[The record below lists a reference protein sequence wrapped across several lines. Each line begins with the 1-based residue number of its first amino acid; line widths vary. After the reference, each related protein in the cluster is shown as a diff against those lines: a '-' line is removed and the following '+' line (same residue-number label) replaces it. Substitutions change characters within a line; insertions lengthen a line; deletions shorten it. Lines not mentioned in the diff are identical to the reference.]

1 MGKAV
6 KIMKRTIQIIALLAF
21 STITIMAQE
30 TIDRKTVIEK
40 YDEVSRLE
48 TIEERREFLGRQTEE
63 MKVALWLENIDRKT
77 KGIELSVE
85 QKEILDDIKKK
96 FITVEFAKSVRGKNE
111 ADAGQEYNEV
121 MGKASRLLGKKNL
134 GDWFGLIGDSSTLK
148 KKRINHLQE

>member
-1 MGKAV
+1 MRKAV

-48 TIEERREFLGRQTEE
+48 TLRERREFFGRQTEE

-77 KGIELSVE
+77 KGTELSAE

-96 FITVEFAKSVRGKNE
+96 FMTVEFAQSMKGKSE
-111 ADAGQEYNEV
+111 AEAGQEFNEV
-121 MGKASRLLGKKNL
+121 MGKASQLLGKENL
-134 GDWFGLIGDSSTLK
+134 RDWFGILGDSSTLK
-148 KKRINHLQE
+148 KK